1 MSESP
6 RLRLALRAVSNDR
19 ETFEE
24 AYRTMKA
31 AEIAAL
37 YDLSEYDIGLLRAHW
52 GIEAKMPAR
61 NRYKATPAP
70 AQVNAD
76 ELACKVVEALAPRFD
91 ELEKRINQLAAAVR
105 RVEEQH
111 LPAGVAL
118 LP

>member
-19 ETFEE
+19 DTFEE

-61 NRYKATPAP
+61 NRYKGMPVF
-70 AQVNAD
+70 AQVDAG
-76 ELACKVVEALAPRFD
+76 ELASTVVEALAPRLD

-111 LPAGVAL
+111 LPGLV